1 MDEALLDAFRTTD
14 YLVCL
19 DEVEWASI
27 RIEQP
32 LPEPLQRLVGHR
44 AWGFITAWH
53 PQAQMR
59 AAADHLAAQRELL
72 AALHVWPGAV
82 IHPAIGI
89 GASGW
94 HEPSLFVIGPERAT
108 LDALARRHRQAAYVH
123 GQGSELARLRLLRAC
138 ASDSAPHGQ
147 A

>member
-1 MDEALLDAFRTTD
+1 MGEALLDAFRTTD

-19 DEVEWASI
+19 DEAEWVSI
-27 RIEQP
+27 RIDQP
-32 LPEPLQRLVGHR
+32 LPEPLQKRVGR
-44 AWGFITAWH
+44 RSWGFITAWH

-59 AAADHLAAQRELL
+59 AAVNNLAGQRELL
-72 AALHVWPGAV
+72 AALQAWPGAV

-108 LDALARRHRQAAYVH
+108 LDALARRHRQVAYVH
-123 GQGSELARLRLLRAC
+123 GAGSEPARLRLLRA
-138 ASDSAPHGQ
+138 
-147 A
+147 

>member
-1 MDEALLDAFRTTD
+1 MDKVLLDAFRATD

-19 DEVEWASI
+19 DAAEWATI

-32 LPEPLQRLVGHR
+32 LPEPLQRLVGQR

-59 AAADHLAAQRELL
+59 AAADNLVAQRELL
-72 AALHVWPGAV
+72 AALHTWPGAV

-94 HEPSLFVIGPERAT
+94 HEPSLFVIGLAPAT
-108 LDALARRHRQAAYVH
+108 LDALARRYRQVAYVH
-123 GQGSELARLRLLRAC
+123 GQGSEPACLRLLRT
-138 ASDSAPHGQ
+138 
-147 A
+147 